1 MDFVKINQKVA
12 KNGTIELGP
21 SFIVTHSKDLLVK
34 GGKFYAIWDE
44 ANNTWSTDIIDVQRL
59 VDQEVYMER
68 QKVVSNN
75 PVFLKTMSD
84 YSSNKWTEFD
94 TYLKRMPD
102 SKVELDTKLIFSNM
116 ETTREDHSSK
126 KLSYPL
132 EEGDYSAYDELIS
145 TLYSKEEREKLEW
158 AIGSIVA
165 GDGKDIQKF
174 IVLYGESGAGKSTVL
189 NIIQK
194 LFDGYYTVFDAKS
207 LGSNSNQF
215 STEMFKNNPL
225 VAIQHDGDL
234 SDIRDN
240 TKLNSIISHEF
251 MTINEKFKNM
261 YIARSNCFLFMA
273 TNKPVKITDAKSGL
287 IRRLID
293 VRPTGKKVSNK
304 RYFELMNEINF
315 ELGAIASHCLDVYR
329 KLGKYYYDEYRPLD
343 MMFQTDLFFN
353 FVEENFGF
361 FCENE
366 FVTLAQAYE
375 LYKQY
380 CDNSSIEKRIP
391 KYRFREELKNYFA
404 EYLDETRLDDKHVR
418 SVYTGFLNDKFKM
431 AKKVQPLTNDEEN
444 KPISLTLEY
453 TESLLDDILK
463 DCPAQYANRYE
474 TPSTAWDN
482 VETTLKDVD
491 TSKVH
496 YVLPPKNLICIDFDL
511 KNEKGDK
518 DRRRNLE
525 AASLWKPTYAEYS
538 KGGSGIHLYYWYTGD
553 VEKLQKLYSK
563 DIEVKTFVGKASL
576 RRKVSKCNNIPIA
589 TLSSGLPLKEEK
601 KDMISEKAI
610 QSVGGLRR
618 LINRCLKKE
627 FGSTT
632 ENINF
637 IKDILDEMYESG
649 MPYDV
654 TDMYGDILAFAIG
667 STHQSANCCKKV
679 DEMKFKSAEDVENK
693 ESTKELPLIFFD
705 VEVYPN
711 LFVVVYKEKGKEK
724 IKLFNPKPIDI
735 LAIIQ
740 NYRLIGFNC
749 RRYDNHIM
757 YARSIGYSL
766 EDLFN
771 LSQNIINAEK
781 GNKNNAM
788 FLEAYNLSYTDI
800 YDYMNAGEK
809 ASLKKW
815 EIKLGI
821 HHQEMDLPWDKPVP
835 KDKWELVAD
844 YCGNDVDATEA
855 TFYATQGSFAARKI
869 LAAWT
874 GMTVNDTTNTL
885 TTRMIFGKEKN
896 PQSQFFYRN
905 LAENGGSG
913 YFCYKD
919 FLAGKDCT
927 GKKPYFPG
935 YVFDHGKSTYRGEE
949 IGEGGRVYAEPG
961 MYENVDVE
969 DVASMHPHS
978 ILAEMLFG
986 PYTEK
991 FRMLVEARVAIKHKD
1006 FELAKKLLP
1015 QEVHQFLNEENAKA
1029 LADALKTAIN
1039 SVYGLTSARF
1049 SNPFKDP
1056 RNIDNIVAKRGALFM
1071 TDLKFAVQEKG
1082 YTVAHIKTDSIKIPN
1097 ATPEI
1102 IEFIRDMGKAYGY
1115 SFETESRYSRMC
1127 LVNDAVYI
1135 ALEEDGK
1142 WEATGTQFAVP
1153 FVYKTL
1159 FSHEPLIFSDFCETK
1174 SVTTALYLDFNEDG
1188 EHHYQFVGR
1197 TGLFCPI
1204 RPGHGGG
1211 ILLRDTGKEL
1221 PEPVKGEQ
1229 HLWSGGTLVD
1239 PDSETDRAFEKRH
1252 QKWVDTCHGKYASAT
1267 GSKDYRWMEAE
1278 VVKQTGCERFI
1289 DISYYEKLAEDAID
1303 TISEFGDFD
1312 WFANGGQP
1320 VAEHGNGKSIYIFPN
1335 GVPCGDNKFAT
1346 CYDCPSFKDGKCG
1359 KEYNLN
1365 NSLIEG
1371 DN

>member
-1 MDFVKINQKVA
+1 MDFVKITQKVM
-12 KNGTIELGP
+12 KNGTIELSP
-21 SFIVTHSKDLLVK
+21 SFVVGRSKDLLIK
-34 GGKFYAIWDE
+34 GGRFYAIWDE
-44 ANNTWSTDIIDVQRL
+44 SNNTWSTDILDVPRIIDNELYEERNKMQTSVP
-59 VDQEVYMER
+59 VYI
-68 QKVVSNN
+68 
-75 PVFLKTMSD
+75 KTLTD
-84 YSSNKWTEFD
+84 FNTNKWTEFD
-94 TYLKRMPD
+94 TFLKKMPD
-102 SKVELDTKLIFSNM
+102 SKAELDSKLIFSNT
-116 ETTREDHSSK
+116 ETTREDYSSK
-126 KLSYPL
+126 RLPYPL
-132 EEGDYSAYDELIS
+132 EEGDYSAYDELIG
-145 TLYSKEEREKLEW
+145 TLYSEEERQKIEW
-158 AIGSIVA
+158 AIGSVVA
-165 GDGKDIQKF
+165 GEGKDIQKF
-174 IVLYGESGAGKSTVL
+174 IVLYGESGTGKSTVL

-194 LFDGYYTVFDAKS
+194 LFDGYYTIFDAKS
-207 LGSNSNQF
+207 LGSGLNQF

-225 VAIQHDGDL
+225 VAIQQDGDL

-240 TKLNSIISHEF
+240 TKLNSIISHEL
-251 MTINEKFKNM
+251 MSINEKFKNL
-261 YIARSNCFLFMA
+261 YVARSNCFLFMA
-273 TNKPVKITDAKSGL
+273 TNKPVKISDAKSGL

-293 VRPTGKKVSNK
+293 VRPTGKKVGSK

-315 ELGAIASHCLDVYR
+315 ELGAIAAHCLDIYR
-329 KLGKYYYDEYRPLD
+329 SLGKYYYDEYRPLD
-343 MMFQTDLFFN
+343 MMFQTDFFFN
-353 FVEENFGF
+353 YVEENFGF

-366 FVTLAQAYE
+366 FVTLTQAYE

-380 CDNSSIEKRIP
+380 CSDSSIERQIP
-391 KYRFREELKNYFA
+391 KYRFREELKNYF
-404 EYLDETRLDDKHVR
+404 EQYLEETRVDGKHVR
-418 SVYTGFLNDKFKM
+418 NVYTGFLKDKFKM
-431 AKKVQPLTNDEEN
+431 AQKVIPLSDPRED
-444 KPISLTLEY
+444 KPLSLILEY
-453 TESLLDDILK
+453 TESLLDKELK

-474 TPSTAWDN
+474 TPSVAWDN
-482 VETTLKDVD
+482 CETTLKDID

-511 KNEKGDK
+511 KNEKGAK
-518 DRRRNLE
+518 DRCRNLE
-525 AASLWKPTYAEYS
+525 AAALWKPTYAEYS
-538 KGGSGIHLYYWYTGD
+538 KGGSGLHLYYWYTGD
-553 VEKLQKLYSK
+553 VEKLSKLYSE
-563 DIEVKTFVGKASL
+563 DIEIKVFTGKASL
-576 RRKVSKCNNIPIA
+576 RRRVSKCNDIPIA

-601 KDMISEKAI
+601 KDMLSEKAI
-610 QSVGGLRR
+610 MSVGGLRR

-637 IKDILDEMYESG
+637 IKDILDEMYDSG

-667 STHQSANCCKKV
+667 STHQSDNCCKKV
-679 DEMKFKSAEDVENK
+679 DQMKFKSADDIENK
-693 ESTKELPLIFFD
+693 EPSSELPLIFFD

-711 LFVVVYKEKGKEK
+711 LFVVVYKEAGKEK
-724 IKLFNPKPIDI
+724 IKLINPKPIDI

-740 NYRLIGFNC
+740 NYRLVGFNC

-771 LSQNIINAEK
+771 LSQSIINSDK
-781 GNKNNAM
+781 GSKNNAM
-788 FLEAYNLSYTDI
+788 FLEAYNLSYTDV

-809 ASLKKW
+809 MSLKKW
-815 EIKLGI
+815 EVKLGI
-821 HHQEMDLPWDKPVP
+821 HHQEMDIPWDQPVP
-835 KDKWELVAD
+835 KEKWYDVAD

-855 TFYATQGSFAARKI
+855 VFNATQGSFAARKI

-935 YVFDHGKSTYRGEE
+935 YEFDHGKSTYRGEE

-1006 FELAKKLLP
+1006 FDLAKKLLP

-1049 SNPFKDP
+1049 ANPFKDP

-1082 YTVAHIKTDSIKIPN
+1082 FTVAHIKTDSIKIPN

-1102 IEFIRDMGKAYGY
+1102 IDFIRKMGKAYGY
-1115 SFETESRYSRMC
+1115 SFETESKYSRMC

-1135 ALEEDGK
+1135 ALSEEGE
-1142 WEATGTQFAVP
+1142 WEATGAQFAVP

-1174 SVTTALYLDFNEDG
+1174 SVTTALYLDFNEEG
-1188 EHHYQFVGR
+1188 EHNYQFVGR

-1211 ILLRDTGKEL
+1211 ILLRDTGNDI
-1221 PEPVKGEQ
+1221 PEPVKEEKE
-1229 HLWSGGTLVD
+1229 
-1239 PDSETDRAFEKRH
+1239 SERAFEKRY
-1252 QKWVDTCHGKYASAT
+1252 QKWVDTGHGKYASAT
-1267 GSKDYRWMEAE
+1267 GASGYRWMEAE
-1278 VVKQTGCERFI
+1278 VVRNTHCEKYI
-1289 DISYYEKLAEDAID
+1289 DISYYEKLAETAVD
-1303 TISEFGDFD
+1303 TISEFGDFE
-1312 WFANGGQP
+1312 WFANSDGNSP
-1320 VAEHGNGKSIYIFPN
+1320 IEHGSGKSIYIFSD
-1335 GVPCGDNKFAT
+1335 GVPCGDNKFET
-1346 CYDCPSFKDGKCG
+1346 CYDCPEFKEGRCN

-1365 NSLIEG
+1365 DNLIGE
-1371 DN
+1371 D

>member
-1 MDFVKINQKVA
+1 MDFVKIDQKMA
-12 KNGTIELGP
+12 KNGTIELAP
-21 SFIVTHSKDLLVK
+21 SFIVSHVKDILVK
-34 GGKFYAIWDE
+34 GGKFYAVWDE
-44 ANNTWSTDIIDVQRL
+44 ANNTWSTDILDVARLIDN
-59 VDQEVYMER
+59 EVYEER
-68 QKVVSNN
+68 KKLVVQN
-75 PVFLKTMSD
+75 PIYIKTMND

-94 TYLKRMPD
+94 NYLKRMPD
-102 SKVELDTKLIFSNM
+102 SKHELDVKLIFSNTQ
-116 ETTREDHSSK
+116 TTREDYSSK
-126 KLSYPL
+126 RLPYPL
-132 EEGDYSAYDELIS
+132 EEGDYSAYDELIG
-145 TLYSKEEREKLEW
+145 TLYSEEERRKLEW

-207 LGSNSNQF
+207 LGNNNNQF
-215 STEMFKNNPL
+215 STEMFKNHPL

-234 SDIRDN
+234 SRIEDN
-240 TKLNSIISHEF
+240 TKLNSIISHEY
-251 MTINEKFKNM
+251 MSINEKFKNI
-261 YIARSNCFLFMA
+261 YTARSNCFLFMA

-293 VRPTGKKVSNK
+293 VRPSGKKVNNNK
-304 RYFELMNEINF
+304 YFELMNEINF

-329 KLGKYYYDEYRPLD
+329 SLGKYYYDDYRPID
-343 MMFQTDLFFN
+343 MMFQTDFFFN

-366 FVTLAQAYE
+366 YVTLTQAYE

-380 CDNSSIEKRIP
+380 CDSSDIDKRLP
-391 KYRFREELKNYFA
+391 KYRFREELKNYFE
-404 EYLDETRLDDKHVR
+404 EYKDEYYVGDKHIR
-418 SVYTGFLNDKFKM
+418 SVYTGFLKNKFKR
-431 AKKVQPLTNDEEN
+431 AQKVKPSFNEEERPL
-444 KPISLTLEY
+444 SLVLDIDI
-453 TESLLDDILK
+453 SLLDKELR

-474 TPSTAWDN
+474 TPNLPWDK
-482 VETTLKDVD
+482 VTTTLKDID
-491 TSKVH
+491 TKKVH

-511 KNEKGDK
+511 KNEKGEK
-518 DRRRNLE
+518 DRIRNLE
-525 AASLWKPTYAEYS
+525 AASKWKPTYAEYS
-538 KGGSGIHLYYWYTGD
+538 KGGSGLHLYYWYTGD
-553 VEKLQKLYSK
+553 VEKLQKLYSEDVEIK
-563 DIEVKTFVGKASL
+563 VFTGKASL
-576 RRKVSKCNNIPIA
+576 RRRISKCNNIPIA
-589 TLSSGLPLKEEK
+589 TLSSGLPLKEER
-601 KDMISEKAI
+601 KDMISDKAI

-654 TDMYGDILAFAIG
+654 SDMYGDILAFAIG

-679 DEMKFKSAEDVENK
+679 DEMKFKSAEDVENT
-693 ESTKELPLIFFD
+693 EASSELPLIFFD

-711 LFVVVYKEKGKEK
+711 LFVVVYKEPGKEK
-724 IKLFNPKPIDI
+724 IKLINPKPIDI
-735 LAIIQ
+735 QAIIQ

-781 GNKNNAM
+781 GSRNNAF
-788 FLEAYNLSYTDI
+788 FLEAYNLSYADI

-815 EIKLGI
+815 EIKLHI
-821 HHQEMDLPWDKPVP
+821 HHKEMDIPWDKPVP
-835 KDKWELVAD
+835 KSKWNEVAD

-855 TFYATQGSFAARKI
+855 TFNATPGSFMARKI
-869 LAAWT
+869 LAAAT

-885 TTRMIFGKEKN
+885 TTRLIFGKDKN

-905 LAENGGSG
+905 LAENGGPG

-935 YVFDHGKSTYRGEE
+935 YTFDHGKSTYRGEE

-1015 QEVHQFLNEENAKA
+1015 PEVHQFLNEEYASA

-1049 SNPFKDP
+1049 NNPFKDP

-1082 YTVAHIKTDSIKIPN
+1082 FTVAHIKTDSIKIPN

-1102 IEFIRDMGKAYGY
+1102 IQFIRDMGKAYGY
-1115 SFETESRYSRMC
+1115 SFETESKYSKLC

-1135 ALEEDGK
+1135 ALDEEGE

-1153 FVYKTL
+1153 FVMKTL
-1159 FSHEPLIFSDFCETK
+1159 FTHEPLIFYDFCETK
-1174 SVTTALYLDFNEDG
+1174 SVTTSLTLDFNEDLPEG
-1188 EHHYQFVGR
+1188 EHKYQFVGR

-1211 ILLRDTGKEL
+1211 VLLRDTGNDI
-1221 PEPVKGEQ
+1221 PEPVKEEGE
-1229 HLWSGGTLVD
+1229 
-1239 PDSETDRAFEKRH
+1239 SERAFEKRYS
-1252 QKWVDTCHGKYASAT
+1252 KWLDTGHGKYASAT
-1267 GSKDYRWMEAE
+1267 GAKDYRWMEAE
-1278 VVKQTGCERFI
+1278 VVKNTHSERFI
-1289 DISYYEKLAEDAID
+1289 DISYYDKLAEEAIE
-1303 TISEFGDFD
+1303 TISKFGDFD
-1312 WFANGGQP
+1312 WFTDVGQSNNI
-1320 VAEHGNGKSIYIFPN
+1320 EYGRGKSIYIFAD
-1335 GVPCGDNKFAT
+1335 GVPCGDHKFET
-1346 CYDCPSFKDGKCG
+1346 CYDCPSFVEGKCKKG
-1359 KEYNLN
+1359 QDLN
-1365 NSLIEG
+1365 NNLIG
-1371 DN
+1371 GN

>member
-1 MDFVKINQKVA
+1 MDFVKITQKVM
-12 KNGTIELGP
+12 KNGTIEVGP
-21 SFIVTHSKDLLVK
+21 SFVVTHVKDILIK
-34 GGKFYAIWDE
+34 GGKFYAVWDE
-44 ANNTWSTDIIDVQRL
+44 SNNIWSTDLLDVQRL
-59 VDQEVYMER
+59 IDNEVYEER
-68 QKVVSNN
+68 KKIVTQS
-75 PVFLKTMSD
+75 PVFIKTMGD
-84 YSSNKWTEFD
+84 FDSNKWTEFD
-94 TYLKRMPD
+94 GYLKKMPD
-102 SKVELDTKLIFSNM
+102 SKAELDSKLIFSNT
-116 ETTREDHSSK
+116 ETTREDYSSK
-126 KLSYPL
+126 RLPYPL

-145 TLYSKEEREKLEW
+145 TLYSEEERQKLEW
-158 AIGSIVA
+158 AIGSIIA
-165 GDGKDIQKF
+165 GEGKDIQKF

-194 LFDGYYTVFDAKS
+194 LFDGYYCIFDAKS
-207 LGSNSNQF
+207 LGSGSNQF

-240 TKLNSIISHEF
+240 TKLNSIISHEL
-251 MTINEKFKNM
+251 MTINEKFKNL
-261 YIARSNCFLFMA
+261 YVARSNCFLFMA
-273 TNKPVKITDAKSGL
+273 TNKPVKISDAKSGL

-293 VRPTGKKVSNK
+293 VRPTGKKVSSK

-315 ELGAIASHCLDVYR
+315 ELGAIAAHCLDIYQS
-329 KLGKYYYDEYRPLD
+329 LGKYYYDEYRPLD
-343 MMFQTDLFFN
+343 MMFQTDFFFN
-353 FVEENFGF
+353 YVEENFGF

-366 FVTLAQAYE
+366 LVTLTQAYE

-391 KYRFREELKNYFA
+391 KYRFREELKNYFDQ
-404 EYLDETRLDDKHVR
+404 YLEETRIDGKHVR
-418 SVYTGFLNDKFKM
+418 SVYTGFLKDKFKM
-431 AKKVQPLTNDEEN
+431 AKKVQPLSDPRED
-444 KPISLTLEY
+444 KPLSLILEC
-453 TESLLDDILK
+453 TESLLDKELR

-474 TPSTAWDN
+474 TPSVAWDN
-482 VETTLKDVD
+482 CNTTLKDID

-511 KNEKGDK
+511 KNEKGAK
-518 DRRRNLE
+518 DRCRNLE

-538 KGGSGIHLYYWYTGD
+538 KGGNGLHLYYWYTGD
-553 VEKLQKLYSK
+553 VEKLSKLYSE
-563 DIEVKTFVGKASL
+563 DIEIKVFTGKASL
-576 RRKVSKCNNIPIA
+576 RRRVSKCNDIPIA

-610 QSVGGLRR
+610 MSVGGLRR

-637 IKDILDEMYESG
+637 IKDILDEMYDSG

-667 STHQSANCCKKV
+667 STHQSDNCCKKV
-679 DEMKFKSAEDVENK
+679 DQMKFKSDDDIVNEEP
-693 ESTKELPLIFFD
+693 SKELPLIFFD

-711 LFVVVYKEKGKEK
+711 LFVIVYKEAGREK
-724 IKLFNPKPIDI
+724 IKLINPKPIDV

-740 NYRLIGFNC
+740 NYRLVGYNC

-771 LSQNIINAEK
+771 LSQNIINADK
-781 GNKNNAM
+781 GSKNSAM
-788 FLEAYNLSYTDI
+788 FLEAYNLSYTDV

-815 EIKLGI
+815 EVKLGI
-821 HHQEMDLPWDKPVP
+821 HHQEMDIPWDQPVP
-835 KDKWELVAD
+835 KEKWNAVAD

-855 TFYATQGSFAARKI
+855 VFNATQGSFAARKI

-935 YVFDHGKSTYRGEE
+935 YEFDHGKSTYRGEE

-1006 FELAKKLLP
+1006 FDLAKKLLP

-1082 YTVAHIKTDSIKIPN
+1082 FIVAHIKTDSIKIPN

-1102 IEFIRDMGKAYGY
+1102 IEFIRKMGKAYGY
-1115 SFETESRYSRMC
+1115 SFETESKYSRMC

-1135 ALEEDGK
+1135 ALDEDGK

-1174 SVTTALYLDFNEDG
+1174 SVTTSLYLDFNEEG
-1188 EHHYQFVGR
+1188 EHNYQFVGR

-1211 ILLRDTGKEL
+1211 VLLRDTGNDI
-1221 PEPVKGEQ
+1221 PEPVKEEKE
-1229 HLWSGGTLVD
+1229 
-1239 PDSETDRAFEKRH
+1239 SERAFEKRY
-1252 QKWVDTCHGKYASAT
+1252 QKWLDTGHGKYASAT
-1267 GSKDYRWMEAE
+1267 GASGYRWMEAE
-1278 VVKQTGCERFI
+1278 VVRNTHCEKYI
-1289 DISYYEKLAEDAID
+1289 DISYYEKLAEDAVN
-1303 TISEFGDFD
+1303 TISEFGDFE
-1312 WFANGGQP
+1312 WFTNSDGYSP
-1320 VAEHGNGKSIYIFPN
+1320 VEHGSGKSIYIFSD
-1335 GVPCGDNKFAT
+1335 GVPCGDNKFET
-1346 CYDCPSFKDGKCG
+1346 CYDCPEFKEGMCS
-1359 KEYNLN
+1359 KEYNLSN
-1365 NSLIEG
+1365 NLVEG
-1371 DN
+1371 D